1 MKDLRLYDTISS
13 GYTSTRRA
21 DPRIALH
28 VHAALRDARTVLNVG
43 AGTGNYEPLDRQVV
57 AVEPSTEMIGKR
69 APGLAP
75 TVQAAAEDLPFPA
88 GCFDAALAVLTVH
101 HWADWQQGL
110 TEMRRVAAKQ
120 VLFLFEPAMI
130 NHFWAVDSS
139 YWPEAFQLPSE
150 RDAIG
155 PKKWHPCSTS
165 PTCRPSQSPSTAP
178 TGSAQPSGG
187 GRRPT
192 SIPTSNKECPGSRN
206 SRPRSEPEERP
217 DWPPTSNPENGTADM
232 DICATCK
239 NSMLATGSSRPAAER
254 TYAQTGA
261 CVQHPEGRCWLCA
274 QGSGSKHVVPAPAAK
289 I

>member
-1 MKDLRLYDTISS
+1 MLSAVKDVRLYDTISS

-57 AVEPSTEMIGKR
+57 AVEPSTEMIRKR

-155 PKKWHPCSTS
+155 PEEVASVLDVTNVQAVPVPIDCTDGFGAAFWGRPEAYLDPDVQQGMSWLAQLPAEVRARGAARLAADLQSGKWDGRHGHL
-165 PTCRPSQSPSTAP
+165 RDLQELDVGYRLVTA
-178 TGSAQPSGG
+178 
-187 GRRPT
+187 
-192 SIPTSNKECPGSRN
+192 
-206 SRPRSEPEERP
+206 RS
-217 DWPPTSNPENGTADM
+217 
-232 DICATCK
+232 
-239 NSMLATGSSRPAAER
+239 
-254 TYAQTGA
+254 
-261 CVQHPEGRCWLCA
+261 
-274 QGSGSKHVVPAPAAK
+274 
-289 I
+289 